1 MLLNDF
7 TRHINQADIY
17 SLTEKLDMVNN
28 TNLLN
33 TLVKIGRLTKC
44 IHLYTLKLKCN
55 VCKCIHCEEDKNEK

>member
-28 TNLLN
+28 TNSLS

-44 IHLYTLKLKCN
+44 IHLYT
-55 VCKCIHCEEDKNEK
+55 IEM